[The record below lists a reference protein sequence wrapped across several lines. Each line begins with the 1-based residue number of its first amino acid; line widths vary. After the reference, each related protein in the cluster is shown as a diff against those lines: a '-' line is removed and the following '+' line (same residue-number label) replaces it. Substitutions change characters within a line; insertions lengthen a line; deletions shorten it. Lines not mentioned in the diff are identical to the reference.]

1 MLETK
6 ALPAH
11 FLHIHAQTQIHLC
24 ISSIKLFA
32 FHFHIIG
39 PVCIQFCFNRN
50 KSSLSSFY
58 YYYYYFPA
66 IFCFL
71 LKHTE
76 CTYLLHAQNIC
87 SHNSLQTLLCTNL
100 CRLISCDCDLLKLT
114 LGPTTAP
121 TARSCQTCAVEEEL
135 FSSPLIFSWNHICIF
150 FVPGQQAGRL
160 AAALLEVPA

>member
-71 LKHTE
+71 LNT
-76 CTYLLHAQNIC
+76 QN
-87 SHNSLQTLLCTNL
+87 
-100 CRLISCDCDLLKLT
+100 
-114 LGPTTAP
+114 AP
-121 TARSCQTCAVEEEL
+121 TSYMHRTS
-135 FSSPLIFSWNHICIF
+135 
-150 FVPGQQAGRL
+150 
-160 AAALLEVPA
+160 ALTILCKPFCVQIYVD